1 MMINGSGPR
10 TWGPHSGRGS
20 AAWAWS
26 AQWPQRQPEDPGHN
40 RKGQPGQEG
49 SGPERPWL
57 QPGLTCLSPCRH
69 ASPTGLLLTVLV
81 ALTYMVA
88 LLYEE

>member
-1 MMINGSGPR
+1 MLPGL
-10 TWGPHSGRGS
+10 GRPK
-20 AAWAWS
+20 
-26 AQWPQRQPEDPGHN
+26 WPQRRPEDAGHS